1 MMLRTDKVIVVEGK
15 YDEIKLSS
23 IIDAP
28 IIKTDGFGIFKD
40 REKQSLIQRLAKKRG
55 LIILTDGDSAGFM
68 IRNFLGNKIPEELIT
83 HVYIPD
89 LYGKEK
95 RKAKPSSEGKL
106 GVEGVPKDVIISA
119 FERAGITELKENSG
133 LEANSDLEEKT
144 EFEANSE
151 FEENSGLE
159 ASSEFEEKPGLEADS
174 DLEVK
179 TDLKKQFETEEKIK
193 SEEKSKTPKT
203 SRQITGLDFY
213 EDGVSGKPESKEKR
227 KKLLKALELPEKMS
241 TTSLLKIINLLITY
255 DEYKE
260 LVNREFS
267 ENA

>member
-119 FERAGITELKENSG
+119 FERAGIS
-133 LEANSDLEEKT
+133 
-144 EFEANSE
+144 
-151 FEENSGLE
+151 
-159 ASSEFEEKPGLEADS
+159 
-174 DLEVK
+174 
-179 TDLKKQFETEEKIK
+179 
-193 SEEKSKTPKT
+193 
-203 SRQITGLDFY
+203 
-213 EDGVSGKPESKEKR
+213 
-227 KKLLKALELPEKMS
+227 
-241 TTSLLKIINLLITY
+241 
-255 DEYKE
+255 
-260 LVNREFS
+260 
-267 ENA
+267 

>member
-40 REKQSLIQRLAKKRG
+40 REKQSLLQRLAKKRG

-68 IRNFLGNKIPEELIT
+68 IRNFLGNKIPEEFIT

-119 FERAGITELKENSG
+119 FERAGITELKENSE
-133 LEANSDLEEKT
+133 LEAKT
-144 EFEANSE
+144 EFEAKTKGEANSE
-151 FEENSGLE
+151 LE
-159 ASSEFEEKPGLEADS
+159 AKNKLEARSEF
-174 DLEVK
+174 
-179 TDLKKQFETEEKIK
+179 KKHFETEKKIK
-193 SEEKSKTPKT
+193 SEERSKSPKT

-213 EDGVSGKPESKEKR
+213 EDGISGKPESKEKR

-260 LVNREFS
+260 LVNRDFS

>member
-40 REKQSLIQRLAKKRG
+40 REKQSLLQRLAKKRG

-119 FERAGITELKENSG
+119 FERAGITELKENS
-133 LEANSDLEEKT
+133 
-144 EFEANSE
+144 EFEANFK
-151 FEENSGLE
+151 FEEKPGLL
-159 ASSEFEEKPGLEADS
+159 ADSDIEEKPGLEAAS
-174 DLEVK
+174 NLEVK
-179 TDLKKQFETEEKIK
+179 TYLKKQFETEEKIK
-193 SEEKSKTPKT
+193 SEERSKTPKT

-213 EDGVSGKPESKEKR
+213 EDGISGKPESKEKR

>member
-40 REKQSLIQRLAKKRG
+40 REKQSLLQRLAKKRG

-119 FERAGITELKENSG
+119 FERAGITELKENS
-133 LEANSDLEEKT
+133 
-144 EFEANSE
+144 EFEAN
-151 FEENSGLE
+151 FK
-159 ASSEFEEKPGLEADS
+159 FEEKPGLLADS
-174 DLEVK
+174 DIEVK
-179 TDLKKQFETEEKIK
+179 PGFEADYDIEVKPEFKKRFETGKKIK
-193 SEEKSKTPKT
+193 SEEMSKSPKT
-203 SRQITGLDFY
+203 SRQIIGLDFY
-213 EDGVSGKPESKEKR
+213 EDGISGKPESKEKR

>member
-23 IIDAP
+23 IIDVP

-40 REKQSLIQRLAKKRG
+40 REKQSLLQRLAKKRG

-68 IRNFLGNKIPEELIT
+68 IRNFLGNKIPEEFIT

-119 FERAGITELKENSG
+119 FERAGITELKENSE
-133 LEANSDLEEKT
+133 L
-144 EFEANSE
+144 EANSE
-151 FEENSGLE
+151 F
-159 ASSEFEEKPGLEADS
+159 
-174 DLEVK
+174 
-179 TDLKKQFETEEKIK
+179 KKRFETEEKIK
-193 SEEKSKTPKT
+193 SEERSKSPKI

-213 EDGVSGKPESKEKR
+213 EDGISGKPESKEKR

>member
-40 REKQSLIQRLAKKRG
+40 REKQSLLQRLAKKRG

-119 FERAGITELKENSG
+119 FERAGITELKE
-133 LEANSDLEEKT
+133 KT
-144 EFEANSE
+144 EFEAN
-151 FEENSGLE
+151 FK
-159 ASSEFEEKPGLEADS
+159 FEEKPGLLADS
-174 DLEVK
+174 DIEVK
-179 TDLKKQFETEEKIK
+179 PGFEADYDIEVKPEFKKRFETGKKIK
-193 SEEKSKTPKT
+193 SEEMSKSPKT
-203 SRQITGLDFY
+203 SRQIIGLDFY
-213 EDGVSGKPESKEKR
+213 EDGISGKPESKEKR

>member
-40 REKQSLIQRLAKKRG
+40 REKQSLLQRLAKKRG

-68 IRNFLGNKIPEELIT
+68 IRNFLGNKIPEEFIT

-119 FERAGITELKENSG
+119 FERAGITELNENSG
-133 LEANSDLEEKT
+133 LEANSELEEKT
-144 EFEANSE
+144 ELEAKIE
-151 FEENSGLE
+151 LE
-159 ASSEFEEKPGLEADS
+159 ASSEFEEKSGLEAAS

-179 TDLKKQFETEEKIK
+179 TYLKKQFETEEKIK
-193 SEEKSKTPKT
+193 SEERSRSPKT
-203 SRQITGLDFY
+203 SRQIIGLDFY
-213 EDGVSGKPESKEKR
+213 EDGISGKPESKEKR

>member
-1 MMLRTDKVIVVEGK
+1 MMLHTDKVIVVEGK

-23 IIDAP
+23 VIDAP

-40 REKQSLIQRLAKKRG
+40 REKQSLLQRLAKKRG

-119 FERAGITELKENSG
+119 FERAGITELKESPE
-133 LEANSDLEEKT
+133 LEAKSELEEKT
-144 EFEANSE
+144 ELEAISE
-151 FEENSGLE
+151 FKVKT
-159 ASSEFEEKPGLEADS
+159 EFEADS
-174 DLEVK
+174 EFKAK
-179 TDLKKQFETEEKIK
+179 TEFKEQLETEEKIK
-193 SEEKSKTPKT
+193 SEEKSKSPKT
-203 SRQITGLDFY
+203 SRQITGFDFY
-213 EDGVSGKPESKEKR
+213 EDGISGKPESKEKR
-227 KKLLKALELPEKMS
+227 KKLLKALDLPEKMS
-241 TTSLLKIINLLITY
+241 TTSLLKIINILITY

-260 LVNREFS
+260 LVKP
-267 ENA
+267 

>member
-1 MMLRTDKVIVVEGK
+1 MLRTDKVIVVEGK

-40 REKQSLIQRLAKKRG
+40 REKQSLLQRLAKKRG

-68 IRNFLGNKIPEELIT
+68 IRNFLGNKIPEEFIT

-119 FERAGITELKENSG
+119 FERAGITELKENSE
-133 LEANSDLEEKT
+133 L
-144 EFEANSE
+144 EANSE
-151 FEENSGLE
+151 F
-159 ASSEFEEKPGLEADS
+159 
-174 DLEVK
+174 
-179 TDLKKQFETEEKIK
+179 KKRFETEEKIK
-193 SEEKSKTPKT
+193 LEERSKSPKT

-213 EDGVSGKPESKEKR
+213 EDGISGKPESKEKR

>member
-40 REKQSLIQRLAKKRG
+40 REKQSLLQRLAKKRG

-68 IRNFLGNKIPEELIT
+68 IRNFLGNKIPEEFIT

-119 FERAGITELKENSG
+119 FERAGITELKENSE
-133 LEANSDLEEKT
+133 L
-144 EFEANSE
+144 EANSE
-151 FEENSGLE
+151 F
-159 ASSEFEEKPGLEADS
+159 
-174 DLEVK
+174 
-179 TDLKKQFETEEKIK
+179 KKRFETEEKIK
-193 SEEKSKTPKT
+193 LEERSKSPKT

-213 EDGVSGKPESKEKR
+213 EDGISGKPESKEKR

>member
-40 REKQSLIQRLAKKRG
+40 REKQSLLQRLAKKRG

-68 IRNFLGNKIPEELIT
+68 IRNFLGNKIPEEFIT

-119 FERAGITELKENSG
+119 FERAGITELKENSE
-133 LEANSDLEEKT
+133 L
-144 EFEANSE
+144 EANSE
-151 FEENSGLE
+151 F
-159 ASSEFEEKPGLEADS
+159 
-174 DLEVK
+174 
-179 TDLKKQFETEEKIK
+179 KKRFETEEKIK
-193 SEEKSKTPKT
+193 SEERSKSPKI
-203 SRQITGLDFY
+203 SRQIIGLDFY
-213 EDGVSGKPESKEKR
+213 EDGISGKPESKEKR